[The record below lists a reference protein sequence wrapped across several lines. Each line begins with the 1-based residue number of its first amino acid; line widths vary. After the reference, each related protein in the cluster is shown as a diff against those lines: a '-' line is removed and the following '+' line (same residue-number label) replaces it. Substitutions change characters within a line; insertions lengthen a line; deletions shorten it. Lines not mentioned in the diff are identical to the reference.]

1 MIIRP
6 VDDSGDILP
15 VLSSADLLRGAQAV
29 ALLVQERLELLVG
42 DWWENPARG
51 NEVLQMM
58 QESRLAEADQQAL
71 ANYLSSYIR
80 QTPGVL
86 DVRDVVSVAEGS
98 QFSFSC
104 TVDTEYGDATIQYE
118 TLSNC
123 PNL

>member
-1 MIIRP
+1 MVIRP
-6 VDDSGDILP
+6 VDESGDILP
-15 VLSSADLLRGAQAV
+15 VLSSADLFRGAHAV
-29 ALLVQERLELLVG
+29 ARLVQDRLELLAG

-80 QTPGVL
+80 QTAGVQ
-86 DVRDVVSVAEGS
+86 DVRDAVSVVEGS

-104 TVDTEYGDATIQYE
+104 TVDTEYGEASINFE
-118 TLSNC
+118 T
-123 PNL
+123 